1 MRSLYQSL
9 IDYEMALLKAIA
21 DCRDVPLTTPSKN
34 EAVELLT
41 EAILSPTATA
51 IVMADLSEAEKEA
64 LQFLLDKGGQIEAP
78 RFTRQYGVIR
88 PMGSARLEREQ
99 PWQSP
104 ANPAEGLWYRGLI
117 FKAFQIT
124 AQGSL
129 EFVYVPD
136 DLLSL
141 LKQIA
146 NNKLVTSTSSVHSLS
161 EAEGSQI
168 TDRQSQIINRKSF
181 EVSQAP
187 APALIVSGEGH
198 LRENIFNLLVYLQTT
213 PVRLQDKRK
222 KLPDK
227 DRQALTN
234 CLLSSLLPDFTLE
247 TELEFLLHLAER
259 AGLLVVAH
267 GRLRPD
273 RDPTRS
279 WLQSPAPEQTQLLQN
294 AWRTDHAWNELW
306 HVPGLVPQPTGWE
319 NSPLLARS
327 KILDYLSRL
336 EASPEI
342 WFSLEDFVATI
353 KRVDPDFQRPSGDY
367 DSWYIQNTEGH
378 SLMGFE
384 NWDRVEG
391 ALIRHLLTHLLPLL
405 GVVDLGLPA
414 ETSPPTCFRIT
425 PQGESLLTNQP
436 LPSPPPPKKPRFLR
450 VDDKFYAHVP
460 EQITLYDR
468 FQLARFAVLERRE
481 KDRITYHITQASVGR
496 ALRNGV
502 TADQMV
508 AFLAR
513 VTNNRTPLKVV
524 ETLRTWGT
532 RQDTVKIE
540 QAHLLRLK
548 HESLVDE
555 LRQNSA
561 LHPLLG
567 EVIGPT
573 TIIIPSENVAE
584 VWRILTEL
592 GYLEK

>member
-1 MRSLYQSL
+1 MKSLYQSL

-21 DCRDVPLTTPSKN
+21 NCRDVPLATPSKN
-34 EAVELLT
+34 EAVELL
-41 EAILSPTATA
+41 ADALLSPTTIA
-51 IVMADLSEAEKEA
+51 ITLTDLSEAEKEA
-64 LQFLLDKGGQIEAP
+64 LQFLVDNEGQIESP

-88 PMGSARLEREQ
+88 PMGSARLERER
-99 PWQSP
+99 PWQNP
-104 ANPAEGLWYRGLI
+104 VNPAEGLWYRGLI

-136 DLLSL
+136 DLLE
-141 LKQIA
+141 QIA
-146 NNKLVTSTSSVHSLS
+146 N
-161 EAEGSQI
+161 
-168 TDRQSQIINRKSF
+168 RQSQIINRKSF

-187 APALIVSGEGH
+187 APALIVSGEGR

-222 KLPDK
+222 KLTEK

-234 CLLSSLLPDFTLE
+234 CLLPSLLPDFTLE
-247 TELEFLLHLAER
+247 AELEFLLNLAER

-279 WLQSPAPEQTQLLQN
+279 WLQSPAPEQIQLLQN

-306 HVPGLVPQPTGWE
+306 RVPGLAPQPTGWE

-342 WFSLEDFVATI
+342 WFSLDDFVATI
-353 KRVDPDFQRPSGDY
+353 KRIDPDFQRPSGDY
-367 DSWYIQNTEGH
+367 DSWYIQDAEGH

-384 NWDRVEG
+384 HWDRVEG

-405 GVVDLGLPA
+405 EVVDLGLPT
-414 ETSPPTCFRIT
+414 ETSSPTCFRIT
-425 PQGESLLTNQP
+425 PQGESLLTNQAP
-436 LPSPPPPKKPRFLR
+436 PSPPPPKKPRFLR

-460 EQITLYDR
+460 DQTSLYDR
-468 FQLARFAVLERRE
+468 FQLARFAQLDRRE
-481 KDRITYHITQASVGR
+481 KDRVTYHITQASVGR

-524 ETLRTWGT
+524 ETLRTWGA

-548 HESLVDE
+548 RESLVDE

-561 LHPLLG
+561 LRPLLG

-573 TIIIPSENVAE
+573 TILIPPDNVAE
-584 VWRILTEL
+584 VRRILIEL
-592 GYLEK
+592 GYLETERVC

>member
-1 MRSLYQSL
+1 MKSLYQSL

-21 DCRDVPLTTPSKN
+21 DCRAVPLTTPNKK

-41 EAILSPTATA
+41 EALLSPTATA
-51 IVMADLSEAEKEA
+51 ITLTDLSEAEKEA
-64 LQFLLDKGGQIEAP
+64 LQFLVDNEGQIEAP
-78 RFTRQYGVIR
+78 RFIRQYGVIR
-88 PMGSARLEREQ
+88 PMGSARLERER
-99 PWQSP
+99 PWQNP

-136 DLLSL
+136 DLLPL

-146 NNKLVTSTSSVHSLS
+146 NRKLVTSTSSVHSLS

-168 TDRQSQIINRKSF
+168 ANHKSF
-181 EVSQAP
+181 RVSQAP
-187 APALIVSGEGH
+187 APALIVSGEGR

-222 KLPDK
+222 KLTDK

-247 TELEFLLHLAER
+247 AELEFLLHLAER

-279 WLQSPAPEQTQLLQN
+279 WLQSSTIEQTQLLQN
-294 AWRTDHAWNELW
+294 TWRTDHAWNELW

-342 WFSLEDFVATI
+342 WFSLDDFVAAI

-367 DSWYIQNTEGH
+367 DSWYLQDTEGH

-405 GVVDLGLPA
+405 DVVDLGLPA
-414 ETSPPTCFRIT
+414 ETSTPTCFRIT
-425 PQGESLLTNQP
+425 PQGESLLTNQA
-436 LPSPPPPKKPRFLR
+436 LPPPPPAKKPRFLR
-450 VDDKFYAHVP
+450 VDDNFYAHVP
-460 EQITLYDR
+460 DHITLYDR
-468 FQLARFAVLERRE
+468 FQLARFAQLDRRE
-481 KDRITYHITQASVGR
+481 KDRVTYRITQASVGR

-513 VTNNRTPLKVV
+513 VTNNRTPLKIV
-524 ETLRTWGT
+524 ETLRIWGA
-532 RQDTVKIE
+532 RQDTAKIE
-540 QAHLLRLK
+540 QVHLLRLK

-555 LRQNSA
+555 LRQNST
-561 LHPLLG
+561 LRPLLG

-584 VWRILTEL
+584 VRRILTEL
-592 GYLEK
+592 GYLET